1 VVSRY
6 EEAGAEW
13 NASAKIGGGVDGV
26 WVGIGLGESEGRS
39 TIDSIQ

>member
-13 NASAKIGGGVDGV
+13 NASAKIGGGGFGV
-26 WVGIGLGESEGRS
+26 LVHVLV
-39 TIDSIQ
+39 